1 MSLPPSSPR
10 LPSPPPAPEIQIGPK
25 SPAMGPIANRQ
36 AQQYEMPAIDLLS
49 HRRIHPGTKAADMA
63 AGPPLVPLHQLD
75 SAFQL
80 QEHLA
85 ALHWHHT
92 AGNTTPIT
100 RETAKILATP
110 PAHIDKTVWLYELCR
125 FLITQCNN
133 LIVGFLFDEPPCS
146 AATCPEMRAS
156 EWQFLCAVHDAPK
169 SCCAID
175 YCCHTLDWAANTV
188 TNPKYFPSRF
198 FVDTHDK
205 NLALRHL
212 VNIFRRLHRMFAH
225 AWFQHRS
232 VFWAVEGQTGLYIF
246 FKTVCDHFK
255 TLQHENFQLPPEAE
269 GLESTTTSA
278 DDDVPQVVEKP
289 KTHQPGGSVTFA
301 KPPVIASRG
310 ASIGEPT
317 DDDGLNTTAMRT
329 NTRRHIKSS
338 PSVGSAVTTVP
349 EAEEEDAS
357 STANLRGKSKV
368 THRRVPELEPATEE
382 EMETDNIPVIV
393 YHGTAEPPAP
403 QQPVSEAETTKTE
416 ASAPMDTAPDSPP
429 VELKQP
435 ETEKSES
442 PKEMEEETTGAQET
456 VKKDDH
462 ASEDQ
467 PTEESTPDESK
478 AEAAEV
484 IDDEVNE
491 QDDEQEENLE
501 SAGATAQNESAAS
514 AIPTSVSESEDSDV
528 DTPASSSG
536 SANDDP
542 IGDDQESGK
551 NPTTGSVADAES
563 EEQPTD
569 AEPTQESNDNG
580 SVEKH
585 DDNQDETKP
594 NAVENDSAQSGDDVA
609 QDEEKKSGKKDE
621 EKERKDE
628 TKENKSDDKAKASSA
643 ESVAKAD

>member
-36 AQQYEMPAIDLLS
+36 AQQYEMPTIDLLS

-100 RETAKILATP
+100 RETAKVLATP

-269 GLESTTTSA
+269 GLESTTTSSP
-278 DDDVPQVVEKP
+278 DDDVPQVVVEKP

-301 KPPVIASRG
+301 KPPMIASRG
-310 ASIGEPT
+310 APIGESV
-317 DDDGLNTTAMRT
+317 DEDGLNTSAMRT

-349 EAEEEDAS
+349 EAEEEDSS

-393 YHGTAEPPAP
+393 YHGTEEPPMS
-403 QQPVSEAETTKTE
+403 QQPVSDAETTVIE
-416 ASAPMDTAPDSPP
+416 ASAPFDTTSDLPSI
-429 VELKQP
+429 ESQQP
-435 ETEKSES
+435 ETEKSET
-442 PKEMEEETTGAQET
+442 PKETEKETTSAQKT
-456 VKKDDH
+456 VTKDDH

-467 PTEESTPDESK
+467 PTEESTPDKTK
-478 AEAAEV
+478 AETAEV
-484 IDDEVNE
+484 DDNKVKD
-491 QDDEQEENLE
+491 QDDGEVESSE
-501 SAGATAQNESAAS
+501 SAATAQNESASS

-542 IGDDQESGK
+542 IGDDQESDK
-551 NPTTGSVADAES
+551 IPTKDSAADVES
-563 EEQPTD
+563 EDQPT
-569 AEPTQESNDNG
+569 EPEPIRESNDIG
-580 SVEKH
+580 SVEKQN
-585 DDNQDETKP
+585 DDENETKLSP
-594 NAVENDSAQSGDDVA
+594 AESDSTPSGEDAA
-609 QDEEKKSGKKDE
+609 QDEEKKDSEKEVKDDAKE
-621 EKERKDE
+621 EKADE
-628 TKENKSDDKAKASSA
+628 KAKASPV
-643 ESVAKAD
+643 ESVAKAN

>member
-10 LPSPPPAPEIQIGPK
+10 LPSPPPAPEIQIGPT
-25 SPAMGPIANRQ
+25 SPAVGPIANRQ
-36 AQQYEMPAIDLLS
+36 AQQYEMPTIDLLS

-63 AGPPLVPLHQLD
+63 AGPPLVSLHQLD

-269 GLESTTTSA
+269 GLESTATSSG
-278 DDDVPQVVEKP
+278 DDDVPQVVIEKP

-310 ASIGEPT
+310 TPVGEPA
-317 DDDGLNTTAMRT
+317 DDDSLNTAAMRT

-349 EAEEEDAS
+349 EAEEEDGS

-368 THRRVPELEPATEE
+368 TRRRVPELEPATEE

-393 YHGTAEPPAP
+393 CHGTTEPQTPHQLTSEADVTKIEDSAPADIAAALPPAELQHP
-403 QQPVSEAETTKTE
+403 ESEEDTEEATASVQEPV
-416 ASAPMDTAPDSPP
+416 
-429 VELKQP
+429 
-435 ETEKSES
+435 
-442 PKEMEEETTGAQET
+442 QEGEPT
-456 VKKDDH
+456 
-462 ASEDQ
+462 SEDQ
-467 PTEESTPDESK
+467 PTKKSTPEESNEESAK
-478 AEAAEV
+478 V
-484 IDDEVNE
+484 DDDEVREQGNE
-491 QDDEQEENLE
+491 DSESPKSADD
-501 SAGATAQNESAAS
+501 TPHNEVGTS
-514 AIPTSVSESEDSDV
+514 AILTSVSESEDSDI

-542 IGDDQESGK
+542 IGDGHESNK
-551 NPTTGSVADAES
+551 DSTMKHVADAGS
-563 EEQPTD
+563 DEQPVGV
-569 AEPTQESNDNG
+569 EPILESTDNG
-580 SVEKH
+580 SREKQ
-585 DDNQDETKP
+585 DDDQDETKP
-594 NAVENDSAQSGDDVA
+594 SHAEDDLAQSDENVA
-609 QDEEKKSGKKDE
+609 QEEEEKG
-621 EKERKDE
+621 EKEEEKDE
-628 TKENKSDDKAKASSA
+628 TKVEKSDEEAMAPGA
-643 ESVAKAD
+643 EQVA

>member
-1 MSLPPSSPR
+1 M
-10 LPSPPPAPEIQIGPK
+10 
-25 SPAMGPIANRQ
+25 
-36 AQQYEMPAIDLLS
+36 
-49 HRRIHPGTKAADMA
+49 
-63 AGPPLVPLHQLD
+63 QLD

-92 AGNTTPIT
+92 TGNTIPIT

-269 GLESTTTSA
+269 GLEGTTTSSA
-278 DDDVPQVVEKP
+278 DDDVPQVVVEKP

-310 ASIGEPT
+310 APIGEPA
-317 DDDGLNTTAMRT
+317 DDEGLNTTAMRT

-393 YHGTAEPPAP
+393 YHGAAEPPAP
-403 QQPVSEAETTKTE
+403 QQPVSEAETTETE
-416 ASAPMDTAPDSPP
+416 ASAHVDTAPELSP
-429 VELKQP
+429 VESQQP
-435 ETEKSES
+435 QTEKSES
-442 PKEMEEETTGAQET
+442 PKETEEETMSAQET

-462 ASEDQ
+462 APEDQ
-467 PTEESTPDESK
+467 PTEEESTPDESK

-484 IDDEVNE
+484 NDNEVKE
-491 QDDEQEENLE
+491 QDDGQEENSE
-501 SAGATAQNESAAS
+501 SADATVQNESTAS
-514 AIPTSVSESEDSDV
+514 AVPTSVSESEDSDV

-542 IGDDQESGK
+542 IGDDQESDK
-551 NPTTGSVADAES
+551 NPTTDSVTDAES

-569 AEPTQESNDNG
+569 AEPTQEANDNG

-585 DDNQDETKP
+585 DDDQDETKP
-594 NAVENDSAQSGDDVA
+594 SVAESDSAQSDEDVT
-609 QDEEKKSGKKDE
+609 QDEEKKGE
-621 EKERKDE
+621 EKDKEKEGKDE
-628 TKENKSDDKAKASSA
+628 TKEEKSDEKAKASPA

>member
-1 MSLPPSSPR
+1 MSLPPRSPR
-10 LPSPPPAPEIQIGPK
+10 LPSPPPAPEIQIGPT

-36 AQQYEMPAIDLLS
+36 AQQYEMPTIDLLS

-269 GLESTTTSA
+269 GLESTTTSSG
-278 DDDVPQVVEKP
+278 DDDVPQVVIEKP

-310 ASIGEPT
+310 TPVGEPA
-317 DDDGLNTTAMRT
+317 DDDSLNTAAMRT

-349 EAEEEDAS
+349 EAEEEDGS

-368 THRRVPELEPATEE
+368 TRRRVPELEPATEE

-393 YHGTAEPPAP
+393 CHGTTEPHTPHQPASEADMTETEDSAPANIAAALPPA
-403 QQPVSEAETTKTE
+403 
-416 ASAPMDTAPDSPP
+416 
-429 VELKQP
+429 ELQHP
-435 ETEKSES
+435 ES
-442 PKEMEEETTGAQET
+442 
-456 VKKDDH
+456 KKDTEEATASVQEPVQEGDPT
-462 ASEDQ
+462 SEDQ
-467 PTEESTPDESK
+467 PTKKSTPDESNEEPAK
-478 AEAAEV
+478 V
-484 IDDEVNE
+484 DDDEVREQGNE
-491 QDDEQEENLE
+491 DQESPK
-501 SAGATAQNESAAS
+501 SADVTPHNEVGIS

-542 IGDDQESGK
+542 IGDGHESNK
-551 NPTTGSVADAES
+551 DSTMKPAADAGID
-563 EEQPTD
+563 EQPVGV
-569 AEPTQESNDNG
+569 EPILESTDNG
-580 SVEKH
+580 SREKQ
-585 DDNQDETKP
+585 DDDQDETKP
-594 NAVENDSAQSGDDVA
+594 SHAENDLAQSDENVA
-609 QDEEKKSGKKDE
+609 QEEEEKGEKEEGKDKTKVEKSDEEAMAPG
-621 EKERKDE
+621 
-628 TKENKSDDKAKASSA
+628 A
-643 ESVAKAD
+643 EQVA

>member
-36 AQQYEMPAIDLLS
+36 AQQYEMPTIDLLS

-269 GLESTTTSA
+269 GLESTSTASG
-278 DDDVPQVVEKP
+278 DDDAPQVVIEKP

-310 ASIGEPT
+310 TPIGEPAA
-317 DDDGLNTTAMRT
+317 DDSLMRT

-338 PSVGSAVTTVP
+338 PSVGSALTTVP
-349 EAEEEDAS
+349 DAEEEDGS
-357 STANLRGKSKV
+357 STANTRGKSKV

-393 YHGTAEPPAP
+393 YHGAAEPQAP
-403 QQPVSEAETTKTE
+403 HQPTSEAETTETE
-416 ASAPMDTAPDSPP
+416 DSAPADTAAASPP
-429 VELKQP
+429 VGLQQP
-435 ETEKSES
+435 EKEKSES
-442 PKEMEEETTGAQET
+442 ERDTEEATTSAQEP
-456 VKKDDH
+456 VQDGEH

-467 PTEESTPDESK
+467 PTEESTCDETKEESAK
-478 AEAAEV
+478 V
-484 IDDEVNE
+484 DHDDEAKE
-491 QDDEQEENLE
+491 QGNEQEESPE
-501 SAGATAQNESAAS
+501 STDVAAHNEVATS
-514 AIPTSVSESEDSDV
+514 AIPTLVSESEDSDV

-542 IGDDQESGK
+542 IGDDQELEK
-551 NPTTGSVADAES
+551 KTTTNPAPDAES
-563 EEQPTD
+563 EEKP
-569 AEPTQESNDNG
+569 AGEEPTLESNEDG
-580 SVEKH
+580 SGEKQNDH
-585 DDNQDETKP
+585 HDETK
-594 NAVENDSAQSGDDVA
+594 ESTSESDSAQSDTNTA
-609 QDEEKKSGKKDE
+609 QEEEEKGDVKEGKDE
-621 EKERKDE
+621 EKAKKLDE
-628 TKENKSDDKAKASSA
+628 EATAPPA
-643 ESVAKAD
+643 EQAPRAD